1 MASKTLKAHRLPCR
15 SLTSPPTHGS
25 CQISDLPALEDWD
38 AFKPNMKGSFPHKSS
53 NFGRN
58 ASGLRHEQIVRFI
71 RPRYM
76 RDNDAPFIASSVLR
90 GSIGTRLTI
99 CGETF
104 TIPASSREMIFL
116 TTHLG
121 NNGATRHTVPK
132 SEVKILDDAG
142 HSSISES
149 HSDVLRNLKVV
160 VGGGTR
166 RAELM
171 ALDVFKAGSHQ
182 LSTAPTNLYHFA
194 TIFVL
199 LPPFSDP
206 TSICAQATHDGT
218 TQNLTL
224 PTNLSQ
230 CISAIGVYAGVSD
243 ACIDVGTGGAPC
255 FVPRLEHLS
264 GPLVPL
270 RDAFCAWRYGL
281 NTGNSAPSLILLF
294 LNNPFSTSAAH
305 FGRDATLLC
314 HLSPLAKAYGFKIY
328 LLDVVHTRSTK
339 QEIEHPYKEYI
350 EVEDMNRSQLYMSKN
365 AKVKYKWEDLR
376 TLGGQSMT
384 NASLLSSATR
394 MLKTSRLQKEL
405 LKLDLDKNDY
415 DIEVEDDS
423 PYFSTVIYKHIR
435 SESASILFIA
445 SEESFPY
452 GTTNPTGTEDDESCS
467 DEDSE

>member
-1 MASKTLKAHRLPCR
+1 MDPLK
-15 SLTSPPTHGS
+15 
-25 CQISDLPALEDWD
+25 ISDFPRAALEDWD
-38 AFKPNMKGSFPHKSS
+38 AFKPNMKGFIPPQELK
-53 NFGRN
+53 
-58 ASGLRHEQIVRFI
+58 LWPKCEQIVRFI

-99 CGETF
+99 RGETF
-104 TIPASSREMIFL
+104 TIPVSSREMIFL

-160 VGGGTR
+160 VGSGTR

-182 LSTAPTNLYHFA
+182 LSTAPTNSYHFA

-199 LPPFSDP
+199 LPPFSDS

-218 TQNLTL
+218 TENLTL

-230 CISAIGVYAGVSD
+230 CVSAIGVYAGVSD
-243 ACIDVGTGGAPC
+243 TRIDVGTGGAVICLTYHICVKPKAEPC

-264 GPLVPL
+264 GALVPL
-270 RDAFCAWRYGL
+270 RDAFCTWRYGL

-294 LNNPFSTSAAH
+294 LNNPFSTSAAQ

-328 LLDVVHTRSTK
+328 LSDVVHTRSTK

-350 EVEDMNRSQLYMSKN
+350 EVEAMDRSQLYMSKD
-365 AKVKYKWEDLR
+365 ARVKYKWEDLR

-394 MLKTSRLQKEL
+394 MLKTSRRLQKEL
-405 LKLDLDKNDY
+405 LKLDLDKTDY

-435 SESASILFIA
+435 SASILFIA
-445 SEESFPY
+445 PEESFPS
-452 GTTNPTGTEDDESCS
+452 GTTNSTGTEDDESCS